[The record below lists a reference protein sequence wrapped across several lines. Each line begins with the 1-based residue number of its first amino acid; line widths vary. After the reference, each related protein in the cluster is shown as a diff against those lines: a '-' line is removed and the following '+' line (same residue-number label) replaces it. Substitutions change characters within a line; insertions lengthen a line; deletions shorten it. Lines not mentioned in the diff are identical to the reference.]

1 MKKSRHEYREFNEY
15 RNFNFWG
22 AVLGGFITALSV
34 LFLLNLLGLGI
45 GLATV
50 NPLQETNPAEGLG
63 LGAIIWWSISNLIAL
78 FVGGLVA
85 GRIAGTSDTK
95 VGGIHGFIA
104 WGIYTLFS
112 VWMVFSGVGSII
124 GGVTGAA
131 SNLFSSNQDAVTVNV
146 NDEQKKSTRS
156 ADMSIDRVKSNI
168 RRIVNAGE
176 RFNVLPDDASAEVNE
191 VLDVNKQD
199 IKRTMRDLNI
209 EENVD
214 EFFNDLTF
222 DLDDEGNLDIRV
234 EGDGEYFEK
243 TDLKEYLSENTELT
257 EQEINGLITKWE
269 KKIDQ
274 AVEKAEELYREA
286 KQEAEEAA
294 AKTADAIA
302 KFSIWAF
309 LALLVGAGIAFYG
322 GTLGTADRRVN
333 RESVDSTVVE

>member
-1 MKKSRHEYREFNEY
+1 MKKSRHEYREFKEY
-15 RNFNFWG
+15 RNFNFWS
-22 AVLGGFITALSV
+22 AVLGGFIAALSI
-34 LFLLNLLGLGI
+34 LLLLNLLGLGI

-50 NPLQETNPAEGLG
+50 NPLQETNPADGLG
-63 LGAIIWWSISNLIAL
+63 IGAIIWWSISNLIAL
-78 FVGGLVA
+78 FIGGLVA
-85 GRIAGTSDTK
+85 GRISGTSDTK
-95 VGGIHGFIA
+95 VGGIHGFVA
-104 WGIYTLFS
+104 WGLYALFS
-112 VWMVFSGVGSII
+112 VWMVFSGVGSIV

-131 SNLFSSNQDAVTVNV
+131 SDLFSSNQNAVTVNL
-146 NDEQKKSTRS
+146 NEERKDKSES
-156 ADMSIDRVKSNI
+156 AEVSINRVKKTI
-168 RRIVNAGE
+168 RRIVNTGE

-199 IKRTMRDLNI
+199 LKRTMRELNVQ
-209 EENVD
+209 ENVD

-274 AVEKAEELYREA
+274 AVEKAEELYQEA
-286 KQEAEEAA
+286 KQRAEEAA

-309 LALLVGAGIAFYG
+309 LAFVVGAGIAFYG
-322 GTLGTADRRVN
+322 GTLGTTDRRIEG
-333 RESVDSTVVE
+333 ESVDSTVVE